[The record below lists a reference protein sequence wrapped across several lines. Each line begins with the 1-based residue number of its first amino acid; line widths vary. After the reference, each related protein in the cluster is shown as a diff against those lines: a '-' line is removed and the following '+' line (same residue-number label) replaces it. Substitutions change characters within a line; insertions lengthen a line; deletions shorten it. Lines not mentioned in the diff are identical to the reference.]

1 MAFKFAESI
10 QRGILYLSKSDKDF
24 YLQIITLI
32 KPEYFE
38 YDAHKNIFNTIV
50 DHYSKYKIL
59 PTDHIILNTIK
70 EEFLTSRDSIGDYET
85 ELELINNV
93 EHPTIGNK
101 EYFLDQIEKFAKKEA
116 IKLAIAKSIN
126 LIKEENFG
134 EIENEIKKAL
144 SVNRNM
150 DLGQDYFNDF
160 NKRWDR
166 FDLQASGI
174 KFPTVF
180 SKLNEVLGGGLERK
194 EFGMV
199 VAVPGVGK
207 SVYLVNQGVDG
218 LRNNKKVLHVSA
230 EMSEDRTAQRYDAQM
245 TLVPIEA
252 LKNNRE
258 EVAKRLQ
265 IFKETFPN
273 SSLKIKQYP
282 TVTATTNTIR
292 ALLNQLKNYE
302 DFVPDIIIVDYLEI
316 FRPTTEGMSEYQA
329 QERIAQELR
338 GLAIETDTVVWTA
351 TQPNREG
358 AKSQVITDINLG
370 DSYGKI
376 RPPDISISLNQT
388 TQEYDQG
395 IMRVHVMKSRNSK
408 QRFTFPISIDYS
420 TLRMSDMDCK
430 EEE

>member
-24 YLQIITLI
+24 YLQIINLI

-38 YDAHKNIFNTIV
+38 YDAHKNIFNVIV
-50 DHYSKYKIL
+50 NHYSKYKTL
-59 PTDHIILNTIK
+59 PNDHIILNTVK
-70 EEFLTSRDSIGDYET
+70 EEFLTSRDSVGDYET
-85 ELELINNV
+85 EFELINNV
-93 EHPTIGNK
+93 EAPTLDNK

-134 EIENEIKKAL
+134 EIEAEIKKAL
-144 SVNRNM
+144 SVNRNI

-160 NKRWDR
+160 GKRWDR
-166 FDLQASGI
+166 LSLEVSGL
-174 KFPTVF
+174 KFSTVF
-180 SKLNEVLGGGLERK
+180 TKINEALEGGLERK

-199 VAVPGVGK
+199 VAIPGVGK
-207 SVYLVNQGVDG
+207 SVYLVNQGVNG
-218 LRNNKKVLHVSA
+218 LKRNKKVLHASA

-245 TLVPIEA
+245 ALVPLEA
-252 LKNNRE
+252 LKNSRE
-258 EVAKRLQ
+258 LVAERLK
-265 IFKETFPN
+265 IFKETFPD
-273 SSLKIKQYP
+273 SQLKIKQFP
-282 TVTATTNTIR
+282 TKTATVNTIR
-292 ALLNQLKNYE
+292 GLLNQLKNYE
-302 DFVPDIIIVDYLEI
+302 DFIPDIIIVDYLELLN
-316 FRPTTEGMSEYQA
+316 PTTEGMAEYQA

-338 GLAIETDTVVWTA
+338 GLAIETNTVIWTA

-358 AKSQVITDINLG
+358 AKSQIITDINLG

-376 RPPDISISLNQT
+376 RPPDLCISLNQT

-408 QRFTFPISIDYS
+408 QRFTFPISIDYK
-420 TLRMSDMDCK
+420 TLAMSDFTPK
-430 EEE
+430 E